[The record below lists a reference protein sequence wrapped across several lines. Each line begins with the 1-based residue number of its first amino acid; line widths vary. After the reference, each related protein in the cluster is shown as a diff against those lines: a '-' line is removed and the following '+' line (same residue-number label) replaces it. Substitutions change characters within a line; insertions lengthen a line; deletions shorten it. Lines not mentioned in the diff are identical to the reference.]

1 MSETPLGA
9 RPHNDPSQTQT
20 QRAFDVRAGTV
31 GPYRLLEAL
40 GGGMGELWLA
50 DQTRPMR
57 RHVALKIVKLGM
69 DSAQVVARF
78 DADRQ
83 ALALLD
89 NPAIAKCS
97 TPLRAT
103 STFGQGGDY
112 VPTGYHR
119 HR

>member
-9 RPHNDPSQTQT
+9 RPTTIPPKHRRSAPSMS
-20 QRAFDVRAGTV
+20 
-31 GPYRLLEAL
+31 GPAQLDHIDCWRPWA
-40 GGGMGELWLA
+40 GGMGELWLA
-50 DQTRPMR
+50 DQTGPMR

-89 NPAIAKCS
+89 NPAIARCS

-112 VPTGYHR
+112 VPTGHHR